1 MIIKRNII
9 LASGSPRRAQLL
21 EEAGIKFRVQ
31 KTDCEEI
38 YPDNLPVYEIAEYL
52 AKLKANASKSFIT
65 SLDEVVITADSVVAL
80 GNEVY
85 GKPIDEK
92 DAYRILCF
100 LSDKIHSVY
109 TGVCM
114 FDQRQEICF
123 TAKTEVFFREFTHE
137 EITEYIHLYKPY
149 DKAGSYGIQE
159 WIGLCKIS
167 RIEGSYSNV
176 MGLPMD
182 LVYEGLKRF
191 N

>member
-1 MIIKRNII
+1 M
-9 LASGSPRRAQLL
+9 
-21 EEAGIKFRVQ
+21 
-31 KTDCEEI
+31 
-38 YPDNLPVYEIAEYL
+38 
-52 AKLKANASKSFIT
+52 
-65 SLDEVVITADSVVAL
+65 DEVVITADSVVAL

-100 LSDKIHSVY
+100 YLAKSIQCIQEF
-109 TGVCM
+109 VCSTKGKK
-114 FDQRQEICF
+114 FVSQPKQ
-123 TAKTEVFFREFTHE
+123 KFFREFTHE